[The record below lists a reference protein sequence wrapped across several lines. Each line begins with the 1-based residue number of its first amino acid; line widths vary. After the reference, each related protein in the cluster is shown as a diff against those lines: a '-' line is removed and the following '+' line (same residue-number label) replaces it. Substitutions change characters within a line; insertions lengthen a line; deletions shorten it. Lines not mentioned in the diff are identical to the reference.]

1 MSGTSMATPHVAGLL
16 ALLWQAPRQQPV
28 LVNAALVSGWLLAVA
43 RTKGFVHEVE
53 IADRGGR
60 NRSYTSLA
68 GGAGRASVG
77 GMVHNSCR
85 AGERSGFRIRPAYGP
100 VVPWVRAQSQVELG
114 WRTREPY

>member
-16 ALLWQAPRQQPV
+16 AILWQALCQQPV

-68 GGAGRASVG
+68 GGAGRASLAAWCIIPAAPASVPG
-77 GMVHNSCR
+77 LESGLRTDQSSPGSGRR
-85 AGERSGFRIRPAYGP
+85 AKWS
-100 VVPWVRAQSQVELG
+100 
-114 WRTREPY
+114 